1 MDAMD
6 AKMIMWTSVLVGL
19 TIAYGVACL
28 GAYEARKG
36 NVQPH
41 SRWMLTMST
50 MIGIWL
56 VAYLMKLQLFGNEQF
71 RGPGEH
77 YKQWYL
83 PILSVHIA
91 LALVTIGLGIANLY
105 SGLSSLRFGIG
116 AGAMRAGVGRHRTL
130 GRLLMWSLSGTML
143 TAYAVFFMLFVWYP
157 PQ

>member
-6 AKMIMWTSVLVGL
+6 AKMIMWASVLLGL
-19 TIAYGVACL
+19 TVAYGVACL
-28 GAYEARKG
+28 GAHEARKG

-50 MIGIWL
+50 MIGVWL
-56 VAYLMKLQLFGNEQF
+56 VAYLLKQLLFGTEQF
-71 RGPGEH
+71 RGPGEQ
-77 YKQWYL
+77 YRQWYL

-91 LALVTIGLGIANLY
+91 LAFVTIGLGVANLY
-105 SGLSSLRFGIG
+105 TGLSSLRFGIG
-116 AGAMRAGVGRHRTL
+116 AGAMRAGVGRHRLL

-143 TAYAVFFMLFVWYP
+143 TAYAVFFMLFVLYP